1 MLVNREEIRKLMKQG
16 KLSNQE
22 DLNSIFRS
30 MIKDAIETIYEGEL
44 TETLGYGRYERK
56 SKKDEEKE
64 KKENNSRNGYGTK
77 RAKSTFGEID
87 LSVPRDRNA
96 LYEPRIVPKRQKD
109 ISGIEEAIISMYAKG
124 MTTTDIQKH
133 MESIYGLDFS
143 KESISRITDKVLE
156 KAREWQ
162 NRPLSKIYSIIFLDA
177 LFFKVRRDGMVRN
190 TAVYAIIGIDLEGK
204 KDCLGIWIQDTES
217 AKFWLSVL
225 NEIKNRGVEDVL
237 IFAIDGLNGLSD
249 AIRAVYPDSEI
260 QRCIVHQVRN
270 SMKFVSYKDR
280 KELSKDMKSIYT
292 SPTEEAGLSALE
304 SLKEKWGEKYP
315 HVIKSWEDNW
325 PELSCIFKYPEPI
338 RRLIYTTNP
347 IESFNSTLRKVTKNR
362 GVFPTEDSLFKLL
375 YLAIQD
381 ITKRWVNRIRDW
393 SLIYPQLYIFF
404 QERIERLN
412 GI

>member
-22 DLNSIFRS
+22 DLNAIFRS

-44 TETLGYGRYERK
+44 TELLGYERYERK
-56 SKKDEEKE
+56 NRKNKTDTED
-64 KKENNSRNGYGTK
+64 NNARNGYTEK
-77 RAKSTFGEID
+77 RAKSTFGQVD

-96 LYEPRIVPKRQKD
+96 LYEPKIVPKRQKD
-109 ISGIEEAIISMYAKG
+109 ISGIEETIISMYAKG

-177 LFFKVRRDGMVRN
+177 LFFKVRRDSMVRN
-190 TAVYAIIGIDLEGK
+190 TAAYAIIGIDLEGK

-225 NEIKNRGVEDVL
+225 NDIKNRGVEDVL

-249 AIRAVYPDSEI
+249 AIMAVYPESEI

-292 SPTEEAGLSALE
+292 SPTEEAGLSSLK
-304 SLKEKWGEKYP
+304 SLKEKWGGKYP

-325 PELSCIFKYPEPI
+325 PELSAIFKYSEPI

-347 IESFNSTLRKVTKNR
+347 IESFNSKLRKVTKNR
-362 GVFPTEDSLFKLL
+362 GVFPTEESLFKLL

-381 ITKRWVNRIRDW
+381 ITKKWTNRIRDW

-412 GI
+412 DI

>member
-1 MLVNREEIRKLMKQG
+1 
-16 KLSNQE
+16 
-22 DLNSIFRS
+22 

-64 KKENNSRNGYGTK
+64 KENNARNGYGTK

-109 ISGIEEAIISMYAKG
+109 ISGIEETIISMYAKG

-156 KAREWQ
+156 KAKEWQ

-177 LFFKVRRDGMVRN
+177 LFYKVRRDGMVRN
-190 TAVYAIIGIDLEGK
+190 TAVYSVIGIDLEGK

-217 AKFWLSVL
+217 AKFWLSIL

-249 AIRAVYPDSEI
+249 AIRAVYP
-260 QRCIVHQVRN
+260 
-270 SMKFVSYKDR
+270 
-280 KELSKDMKSIYT
+280 
-292 SPTEEAGLSALE
+292 
-304 SLKEKWGEKYP
+304 
-315 HVIKSWEDNW
+315 
-325 PELSCIFKYPEPI
+325 
-338 RRLIYTTNP
+338 
-347 IESFNSTLRKVTKNR
+347 
-362 GVFPTEDSLFKLL
+362 
-375 YLAIQD
+375 
-381 ITKRWVNRIRDW
+381 
-393 SLIYPQLYIFF
+393 
-404 QERIERLN
+404 
-412 GI
+412 

>member
-1 MLVNREEIRKLMKQG
+1 MLVNKEEIRKLMKQG

-22 DLNSIFRS
+22 DLSSIFRS

-44 TETLGYGRYERK
+44 TEMLGYDRYGRK
-56 SKKDEEKE
+56 SKNGEEKE
-64 KKENNSRNGYGTK
+64 NNARNGYGTK

-109 ISGIEEAIISMYAKG
+109 ISGIEETIISMYAKG

-156 KAREWQ
+156 KAKEWQ
-162 NRPLSKIYSIIFLDA
+162 NRPLFPIYSIIFLDA
-177 LFFKVRRDGMVRN
+177 LFYKVRRDGMVRN
-190 TAVYAIIGIDLEGK
+190 TAVYAIIGVDLEGK

-237 IFAIDGLNGLSD
+237 IFAIDGLTGLSD

-292 SPTEEAGLSALE
+292 SPTEEAGLS
-304 SLKEKWGEKYP
+304 S
-315 HVIKSWEDNW
+315 
-325 PELSCIFKYPEPI
+325 
-338 RRLIYTTNP
+338 R
-347 IESFNSTLRKVTKNR
+347 SF
-362 GVFPTEDSLFKLL
+362 
-375 YLAIQD
+375 
-381 ITKRWVNRIRDW
+381 IT
-393 SLIYPQLYIFF
+393 
-404 QERIERLN
+404 
-412 GI
+412 